1 MSDDESVSVQGAET
15 SVLRPFIGNKA
26 TDEGASVRLI
36 RRPTDTPESGI
47 PDTVHVLTMDAISQ
61 DPLLTTEALA
71 EHLSV
76 PPRTLEDWRRMRT
89 GPPYVRL
96 GRKLVRYR
104 MSDVVAYLDAQVVRG
119 DEAA

>member
-1 MSDDESVSVQGAET
+1 ESVSTEDT
-15 SVLRPFIGNKA
+15 EMSVLSPFIGNEA
-26 TDEGASVRLI
+26 TDEGAPVRLI

-47 PDTVHVLTMDAISQ
+47 PDTVHVLNMDAISQ

-71 EHLSV
+71 EHLSI
-76 PPRTLEDWRRMRT
+76 PPRTLEDWRRQRT

-104 MSDVVAYLDAQVVRG
+104 T
-119 DEAA
+119 